1 MELAVIRELALSVI
15 AVAGAA
21 AILWKMLQWAGDQ
34 VVRARKIT
42 ALVAEVPALAAE
54 ITKVSIVL
62 TSLVNRFDNYVE
74 VARVRESLALAERDR
89 IQARDQETAV
99 SSLGA

>member
-15 AVAGAA
+15 AVAGAT
-21 AILWKMLQWAGDQ
+21 AILWKILQWAGDQ

-54 ITKVSIVL
+54 IAKVSVVL

-89 IQARDQETAV
+89 IQARDQEAAV
-99 SSLGA
+99 PL